1 MMSVYA
7 AQVSS
12 LKAGGVQV
20 WASWL
25 NLPDALLRQLE
36 ATLAPDERQRAAR
49 FVFARD
55 RQAYI
60 ASRGILRNILA
71 HYTQAAPEALV
82 FDYNHEG
89 KPVLAAGCGGD
100 WLHFNVTHS
109 AQLAL
114 YALRRGGAVGVDVEQ
129 MRDLEDLEALAESTF
144 SAAET
149 AALRSLPVYQHVEA
163 FFTCWTRKEAFIK
176 AVGKGLSYPLKDFDV
191 SLRPGDPPR
200 FLRIANEDSGSWSL
214 AELRPADGFIGAV
227 AVPAPKVSVH
237 MGWWTVAG
245 SMTGFSPAVP
255 TGQQIG

>member
-1 MMSVYA
+1 MMSA
-7 AQVSS
+7 HSTQASS
-12 LKAGGVQV
+12 FNAGGVQV

-25 NLPDALLRQLE
+25 NLPDALLRRLE
-36 ATLAPDERQRAAR
+36 ATLSPDERQRAAR

-60 ASRGILRNILA
+60 ASRGILRNILSQ
-71 HYTQAAPEALV
+71 YTNFAPESLV
-82 FDYNHEG
+82 FEYNYEG
-89 KPVLAAGCGGD
+89 KPVLTAGCGGN

-109 AQLAL
+109 GQLAL
-114 YALRRGGAVGVDVEQ
+114 YALRQGGEVGVDVEQ
-129 MRDLEDLEALAESTF
+129 MRELEDLEALAESTF

-149 AALRSLPVYQHVEA
+149 AALRALPAYQHVEA

-200 FLRIANEDSGSWSL
+200 FLRIANEDSGKWSL
-214 AELRPADGFIGAV
+214 IELRPAVGFIGAV
-227 AVPAPKVSVH
+227 AVPAPEVSVH

-245 SMTGFSPAVP
+245 NVAGFSPAVP
-255 TGQQIG
+255 AGQQIG